1 MLGFVNMFILQ
12 WFFIRLF
19 VAEADGTPQ
28 YWGVLYWIVPTTGW
42 NSEYKS
48 LGKVKYWYIN

>member
-1 MLGFVNMFILQ
+1 MLGFVNRFILQ

-19 VAEADGTPQ
+19 VAVAEGTPQ

-42 NSEYKS
+42 NSKYKS
-48 LGKVKYWYIN
+48 LGKVKYFYFN